1 MKLKS
6 IQLPFMFSKANLSS
20 PETCSSEASMNFST
34 TLQKNLREAFAVS
47 SSGSS
52 GSLTVSTSASMNG
65 IPECTSF
72 ISLTRFA
79 ACTMTLVLSSGR
91 RIVFSTRAST
101 PMEYR
106 LSKDGASSAS
116 SYCTPSTIHC
126 SGPRSS
132 AHSTSFP
139 LLSRPIANGMI
150 TPGNTT
156 MFRSGRMGK
165 MPRKSIC
172 SFCAGLLP

>member
-6 IQLPFMFSKANLSS
+6 IQLPFMFSKANFSS

-34 TLQKNLREAFAVS
+34 RLQKNLREAFAVS

-52 GSLTVSTSASMNG
+52 GSVTVSTVASMKG
-65 IPECTSF
+65 LSERTSF

-79 ACTMTLVLSSGR
+79 ACTITLVLSSGNR
-91 RIVFSTRAST
+91 MVFSTRAST

-106 LSKDGASSAS
+106 LPKVGASSAS

-132 AHSTSFP
+132 AHSTSFA
-139 LLSRPIANGMI
+139 LLSRPMAKGMM

-156 MFRSGRMGK
+156 IFLSGRMGST
-165 MPRKSIC
+165 P
-172 SFCAGLLP
+172 